1 MNATLCPIRRSTI
14 VQVTRPPLSLW
25 RYHWHELFPLAR
37 TENGN
42 GGAPLFMP
50 EVETGEGRWALCSRL
65 RERLADRP
73 PANGSPVVVDGY
85 LVQVLE
91 DGAGLLPDLDTDI
104 DALLEK
110 LSSNGNS

>member
-1 MNATLCPIRRSTI
+1 MYATLCPVQRSTI

-37 TENGN
+37 AEDGN
-42 GGAPLFMP
+42 GRAPLFMS
-50 EVETGEGRWALCSRL
+50 EVETGEGRRALCSRL
-65 RERLADRP
+65 RELLADLP
-73 PANGSPVVVDGY
+73 PPNGSPVVVDGY

-91 DGAGLLPDLDTDI
+91 DSAGLLPDVDTHL

-110 LSSNGNS
+110 LSPNGNS